1 MRFEFAT
8 ATRILFG
15 PGTIRELPALAASF
29 GGHTL
34 LVTSQIDP
42 ATTVVDHLTRLG
54 WDLVKELREKGVS
67 STLISFQGEPTV
79 EAVRTACGVAREAK
93 ADLVL
98 GIGGG
103 SALDAAKAIACLLVN
118 EGDPLD
124 YLEVIGKGK
133 PVGRRSAP
141 CVAIPTTAGTGSEVT
156 SNAVLASPEHKI
168 KVSLRS
174 PLMLPQLALVDP
186 QLTCGLPPALT
197 ASTGMDAL
205 TQVIEPYVSI
215 KSTPITDAI
224 CLEGIHRGA
233 RSLPVAYREGDN
245 EAARQDMAMTSLF
258 GGMALANAKLGAVHG
273 FAATLGGMFDAPHGA
288 ICARLLPIVMD
299 VNVRALQERDP
310 GNPALGRYAT
320 VAQILT
326 GGPSSSV
333 GDGVGWLE
341 NLSRELRIPS
351 LGAYGLRATD
361 FADVVDK
368 SAVASSMKGNP
379 IRLTANELTEILER
393 AL

>member
-8 ATRILFG
+8 ATRVLFG
-15 PGTIRELPALAASF
+15 PGTIRELPAFAASYGNRAF
-29 GGHTL
+29 

-42 ATTVVDHLTRLG
+42 TNTVVDLLNSQG
-54 WDLVKELREKGVS
+54 LDLVRELSEAGVTL
-67 STLISFQGEPTV
+67 TLIPFRGEPTV
-79 EAVRTACGVAREAK
+79 DAIRGASDAARA
-93 ADLVL
+93 ARIDMVL
-98 GIGGG
+98 GFGGG
-103 SALDAAKAIACLLVN
+103 SALDAAKAIACLLTN

-133 PVGRRSAP
+133 PVGKPSAP
-141 CVAIPTTAGTGSEVT
+141 CIAIPTTAGTGSEVT
-156 SNAVLASPEHKI
+156 SNAVLASPEHRV

-174 PLMLPQLALVDP
+174 SLMLPRLALVDP
-186 QLTCGLPPALT
+186 ELTYGLPPSLT

-205 TQVIEPYVSI
+205 TQVIEPFVSV
-215 KSTPITDAI
+215 KSSPLTDAL
-224 CLEGIHRGA
+224 CVEGMRRGA
-233 RSLPVAYREGDN
+233 SGLPVAYREPSN
-245 EAARQDMAMTSLF
+245 EGARQDMALTSLF

-299 VNVRALQERDP
+299 VNVRALQDRDP
-310 GNPALGRYAT
+310 GNPTLGRYAT

-326 GGPSSSV
+326 GDPSSSV

-341 NLSRELRIPS
+341 TLSRELRIPS
-351 LGAYGLRATD
+351 LGTYGLKATD
-361 FADVVDK
+361 FANVVDK
-368 SAVASSMKGNP
+368 SAAASSMKGNP